1 LIQNDLFWLKVAKN
15 REHFCFQIYYYFMEN
30 QENINSI
37 LDKVLAASEE
47 QDLATFSPVEIV
59 AKLFGELP
67 SREQD
72 ILHRRFGLHGKGNE
86 TLEQIG
92 RGYNVTRERVRQIE
106 NAAIKHIKGLNY
118 FSDIIKPVE
127 VVVLAALEKHG
138 GIMAEDHLLDYV
150 LQAESK
156 SKSTNKH
163 LLFLLDKLTS
173 DRIIRE
179 QKTEY
184 HPSWRVDFVEW
195 SGISKTINE
204 LVRILE
210 ANTQPMTE
218 DELISKFKE
227 TDTYAAHKAEYNFD
241 EQSIEPIYAHLN
253 TSQKIKKNPFDEWG
267 LANWS
272 TVTPKR
278 MGDKIYLV
286 MKKHGKPLHF
296 REIADHINGTDFDRK
311 KAYPPTVHN
320 ELILDGRYVLVG
332 RGIYALKE
340 WGYVPGVVSD
350 VIEALLKKSGQALS
364 REEIVEK
371 VLEQRMVKKGTVFLA
386 LSNSNRFK
394 RNQDSKYVLVEQ
406 TV

>member
-1 LIQNDLFWLKVAKN
+1 MLI
-15 REHFCFQIYYYFMEN
+15 YMEDN
-30 QENINSI
+30 TENSI
-37 LDKVLAASEE
+37 LDRVLAVNEE
-47 QDLATFSPVEIV
+47 QDLATFSPIEIV
-59 AKLFGELP
+59 AKLFEELP

-92 RGYNVTRERVRQIE
+92 KTYSVTRERVRQIE
-106 NAAIKHIKGLNY
+106 NAAIKHIKGLEY
-118 FSDIIKPVE
+118 FFDSVKPVE

-138 GIMAEDHLLDYV
+138 GIMAEDHLLEYL

-156 SKSTNKH
+156 SQSTNKH

-179 QKTEY
+179 QKTDY
-184 HPSWRVDFVEW
+184 HPVWRVGFATWEELE
-195 SGISKTINE
+195 KTIFE
-204 LVRILE
+204 LIRILE
-210 ANTQPMTE
+210 KVGEPLTDN
-218 DELISKFKE
+218 DLISQFKE
-227 TDTYAAHKAEYNFD
+227 TDIYSSHKSKYNFD
-241 EQSIEPIYAHLN
+241 EETIDPIYAHLN
-253 TSQKIKKNPFDEWG
+253 TSEKVKKNPFDEWG
-267 LANWS
+267 LSHWS

-278 MGDKIYLV
+278 MGDKIYLI

-296 REIADHINGTDFDRK
+296 REIADHINNTGFDRK

-320 ELILDGRYVLVG
+320 ELILDDRYVLVG

-350 VIEALLKKSGQALS
+350 VIEDILKKGDTSFS
-364 REEIVEK
+364 REEIIEK

-386 LSNSNRFK
+386 LSNSDRFVK
-394 RNQDSKYVLVEQ
+394 DNEGKYSLVQ
-406 TV
+406 VTV